1 VGADFVID
9 CATKKIEN
17 RFNMEEYEIITH
29 LKKYPAGDIYHIT
42 PRPYLIRGFQYYQTG
57 RVIYFEWEKDRN
69 MLIAGVKGQN
79 VYEVYFSIKNG
90 RLDFECTCPVW
101 SRQAQ
106 CKHVVC
112 ALVTVKNILDPK
124 VFDTG
129 RQSAEY
135 RRMFSG
141 ILVPAES
148 QTPVNNAVSE
158 KETFYSVVLGQKGY
172 SILPEITIE
181 KNNRAVFSAD
191 YPGLPD
197 EFRELI
203 ETQRYFYTD
212 RDKVFS
218 DYLRRH
224 GNRHAIILNTGKER
238 VRVEWDDK
246 LVFVAKTSLDVTDGT
261 VTLSRVCFDA
271 EGECQAPYLFGGKF
285 LIDLQRRR
293 MGILKDKSAWLLWHS
308 LSENLVQTN
317 LNVPGGDYGHLE
329 PVKLPLERFLRFQ
342 LNFYGEKDFVF
353 QDLILSINGEKSL
366 TLKEGHSYSMII
378 DKQRGREGEMVLKV
392 CCNMRDFKGSTTR
405 LFFDFLPDVINGGF
419 STPALRAKK
428 RISVIVKAFMNL
440 LPVRSKNKAEAVIKE
455 ALDEGDF
462 RKRAV
467 RNEGKRALMHAFS
480 RMSAPSFRL
489 QFHNDCWY
497 NVINDISMEAKLY
510 AIPFEI
516 FGPKLFDE
524 MISHDEMILTA
535 DRLYKHLPDLYSRLR
550 EHNISLLFKGKLVR
564 STKWDFSFDCRR
576 DSGIDWFEIRP
587 EIKCDDQMIDND
599 LFRRALAGGGV
610 VEGEEFIEILDQNS
624 HEILNSIAS
633 LFREDKKSRG
643 QAKEIVQVPRL
654 RILDWIYL
662 RNNGVKVK
670 LPPEDEVLIE
680 RLTRFE
686 KIEKRPLPDG
696 LKAKLRHYQKDGYYW
711 LSFLYEHR
719 LGACLADDM
728 GLGKTLQAISLLAGV
743 KEGMVKPAS
752 AAHGPHLIVLP
763 PSLLFNW
770 EREIERF
777 YPDLK
782 IHLYTGKE
790 RNTEFG
796 GADVVLTTYGL
807 VRRDI
812 ERLKKISFNVII
824 FDEAQA
830 VKNIIADTTGAV
842 RQLNGY
848 FKLTMTGTPVENH
861 LGEYFS
867 ILDLSLPGLLGD
879 YDDFKAHIRLE
890 SSPALEVILR
900 RTRPFVLRRTK
911 EAILKE
917 LPPKTESDIY
927 LELTDKQKALYKR
940 TVDLVKATIENA
952 YGSRTKAQAQIIAL
966 TAILKLRQLCV
977 SPGLIDPEFNEASP
991 KIEFLISK
999 LKELMEEGHSALV
1012 FSQFTSFLDIVE
1024 RDLKEN
1030 DISFSRLDGSTA
1042 VGRRKKLVEG
1052 FQEGAGPKIFLLSLK
1067 AGGQGL
1073 NLTKASYVFHL
1084 DPWWNPAVENQAS
1097 DRAHRIGQT
1106 NKVTITRILMRHT
1119 IEEKMMALKMKKLSL
1134 YKAVMEDGAQGRK
1147 GLSITKSDFDYL
1159 LG

>member
-1 VGADFVID
+1 
-9 CATKKIEN
+9 
-17 RFNMEEYEIITH
+17 MEDNEIISH
-29 LKKYPAGDIYHIT
+29 LKKFPAGNIYHIT
-42 PRPYLIRGFQYYQTG
+42 PKPYLVRGFQYYQTG
-57 RVIYFEWEKDRN
+57 RVVYIDWKEDRN
-69 MLIAGVKGQN
+69 ILVAGVKGEN
-79 VYEVYFSIKNG
+79 VYEVYFFINDG
-90 RLDFECTCPVW
+90 RLDYECTCPAW
-101 SRQAQ
+101 SRQAH

-112 ALVTVKNILDPK
+112 ALATVKNILDPRI
-124 VFDTG
+124 FDIG

-141 ILVPAES
+141 NIIPAES
-148 QTPVNNAVSE
+148 HTPLKDTVSE
-158 KETFYSVVLGQKGY
+158 NDSCYSIVLGQMSY
-172 SILPEITIE
+172 SVLPAISIE
-181 KNNRAVFSAD
+181 RNNRAISAAG
-191 YPGLPD
+191 YFGLPA
-197 EFRELI
+197 ELREMI
-203 ETQRYFYTD
+203 EAQRYFYTD
-212 RDKVFS
+212 QDKALS
-218 DYLRRH
+218 DYLKRH
-224 GNRHAIILNTGKER
+224 GNSNPIILDTGKER
-238 VRVEWDDK
+238 IPVEWDGT
-246 LVFVAKTSLDVTDGT
+246 LEFFARTRLDITDGM
-261 VTLSRVCFDA
+261 VTLSRVCFSA
-271 EGECQAPYLFGGKF
+271 GGECPDPYMFGGKF
-285 LIDLQRRR
+285 LIDLKKRK
-293 MGILKDKSAWLLWHS
+293 MGILKDKKAWLLWHS
-308 LSENLVQTN
+308 LAENIARISYD
-317 LNVPGGDYGHLE
+317 VPFNERMEGGYHYTGNGDYGHIE
-329 PVKLPLERFLRFQ
+329 PVQLPLKRFLQ
-342 LNFYGEKDFVF
+342 LQMVFYGEKDLVF

-366 TLKEGHSYSMII
+366 PVKGEHRYSII
-378 DKQRGREGEMVLKV
+378 INKHRGKEGEMVLKT
-392 CCNMRDFKGSTTR
+392 CCNMGEFKGSTTQP
-405 LFFDFLPDVINGGF
+405 FFDFIPDVIIGRLS
-419 STPALRAKK
+419 STPLRAKK
-428 RISVIVKAFMNL
+428 RISVLVKAFLSL
-440 LPVRSKNKAEAVIKE
+440 LPVKSKNRAEAVIKE
-455 ALDEGDF
+455 ALNEGDF
-462 RKRAV
+462 YKRSI
-467 RNEGKRALMHAFS
+467 RNEGKRVL
-480 RMSAPSFRL
+480 MSAYSRLCVQSFRI
-489 QFHNDCWY
+489 QFYNDCWY
-497 NVINDISMEAKLY
+497 VVINDINMEAKLY
-510 AIPFEI
+510 TIPFEI
-516 FGPKLFDE
+516 FGPKLFE
-524 MISHDEMILTA
+524 VMTSHDEMILTA
-535 DRLYKHLPDLYSRLR
+535 DRLYKHLPDLYAGLR
-550 EHNISLLFKGKLVR
+550 GHNISLLFKGKPVK

-587 EIKCDDQMIDND
+587 EIKCDNHMIDDD
-599 LFRRALAGGGV
+599 LFRRALASDGV
-610 VEGEEFIEILDQNS
+610 VEGEDFIEILDQDS
-624 HEILNSIAS
+624 HEILKSIAS
-633 LFREDKKSRG
+633 LYREGKDSKGRTKQIR
-643 QAKEIVQVPRL
+643 EIVQVPRL

-662 RNNGVKVK
+662 RNNGVNVK
-670 LPPEDEVLIE
+670 LPAEDEGLIE

-686 KIEKRPLPDG
+686 KIEKRPLPEG
-696 LKAKLRHYQKDGYYW
+696 LRAKLRHYQKDGYYW

-728 GLGKTLQAISLLAGV
+728 GLGKTLQAISLLAGI
-743 KEGMVKPAS
+743 KEGKVKPA
-752 AAHGPHLIVLP
+752 APAHGPHLLVLP

-796 GADVVLTTYGL
+796 RSDVVLTTYGL

-812 ERLKKISFNVII
+812 ERLKEIQFNVII

-830 VKNIIADTTGAV
+830 IKNIIADTTGAV

-879 YDDFKAHIRLE
+879 YDDFKSHIRLE

-911 EAILKE
+911 DAILKE

-927 LELTDKQKALYKR
+927 LELTEKQKALYKR
-940 TVDLVKATIENA
+940 TVDMVRSTIENA
-952 YGSRTKAQAQIIAL
+952 YGSKTKAQAQIIAL

-999 LKELMEEGHSALV
+999 LKELMDEGHSALV
-1012 FSQFTSFLDIVE
+1012 FSQFTSFLDILE
-1024 RDLKEN
+1024 RDMKEN
-1030 DISFSRLDGSTA
+1030 DISFYRLDGSTA

-1052 FQEGAGPKIFLLSLK
+1052 FQEGEGPKIFLLSLK

-1106 NKVTITRILMRHT
+1106 NKVTIMRILMRHT

-1134 YKAVMEDGAQGRK
+1134 YKAVMEDATQGRK

>member
-1 VGADFVID
+1 
-9 CATKKIEN
+9 
-17 RFNMEEYEIITH
+17 
-29 LKKYPAGDIYHIT
+29 
-42 PRPYLIRGFQYYQTG
+42 
-57 RVIYFEWEKDRN
+57 
-69 MLIAGVKGQN
+69 
-79 VYEVYFSIKNG
+79 
-90 RLDFECTCPVW
+90 
-101 SRQAQ
+101 
-106 CKHVVC
+106 
-112 ALVTVKNILDPK
+112 
-124 VFDTG
+124 
-129 RQSAEY
+129 
-135 RRMFSG
+135 
-141 ILVPAES
+141 
-148 QTPVNNAVSE
+148 
-158 KETFYSVVLGQKGY
+158 
-172 SILPEITIE
+172 
-181 KNNRAVFSAD
+181 
-191 YPGLPD
+191 
-197 EFRELI
+197 
-203 ETQRYFYTD
+203 
-212 RDKVFS
+212 
-218 DYLRRH
+218 
-224 GNRHAIILNTGKER
+224 
-238 VRVEWDDK
+238 
-246 LVFVAKTSLDVTDGT
+246 
-261 VTLSRVCFDA
+261 
-271 EGECQAPYLFGGKF
+271 
-285 LIDLQRRR
+285 
-293 MGILKDKSAWLLWHS
+293 
-308 LSENLVQTN
+308 
-317 LNVPGGDYGHLE
+317 
-329 PVKLPLERFLRFQ
+329 
-342 LNFYGEKDFVF
+342 
-353 QDLILSINGEKSL
+353 
-366 TLKEGHSYSMII
+366 
-378 DKQRGREGEMVLKV
+378 
-392 CCNMRDFKGSTTR
+392 
-405 LFFDFLPDVINGGF
+405 
-419 STPALRAKK
+419 
-428 RISVIVKAFMNL
+428 
-440 LPVRSKNKAEAVIKE
+440 
-455 ALDEGDF
+455 
-462 RKRAV
+462 
-467 RNEGKRALMHAFS
+467 
-480 RMSAPSFRL
+480 
-489 QFHNDCWY
+489 
-497 NVINDISMEAKLY
+497 
-510 AIPFEI
+510 
-516 FGPKLFDE
+516 
-524 MISHDEMILTA
+524 
-535 DRLYKHLPDLYSRLR
+535 
-550 EHNISLLFKGKLVR
+550 
-564 STKWDFSFDCRR
+564 
-576 DSGIDWFEIRP
+576 
-587 EIKCDDQMIDND
+587 MIDDD
-599 LFRRALAGGGV
+599 LFRRALAGDGV

-927 LELTDKQKALYKR
+927 LELTDRQKALYKR

-1067 AGGQGL
+1067 AGGQWL